1 MPIYGVEDVITVRE
15 LYQDRVLTSPEEDD
29 TVTKPSQA
37 LNAKVGLINANITHL
52 KLDAIVNA
60 ANSSLLGGGGVDGV
74 IHRAAGPE
82 LLAECETLEGCDTGD
97 AKVTNA
103 YRLPCKIIIHTV
115 GPIAYMLSAED
126 RSAQLSCCYKRSL
139 ELLVEHQLKTI
150 AFPCISTGIYGYPPS
165 EAADVAASTVREFL
179 ESEAG
184 KDIEMVAFVMFET
197 KDWHAYKDA
206 IPYVYSNLPCSVS
219 GANVEIIE
227 NISRQR

>member
-1 MPIYGVEDVITVRE
+1 MPTYGVEDVITVSE
-15 LYQDRVLTSPEEDD
+15 LYQDRVLTSPKEDD

-37 LNAKVGLINANITHL
+37 LNAKVGLIKANITHL

-82 LLAECETLEGCDTGD
+82 LLDECETLQGCETGE

-103 YRLPCKIIIHTV
+103 YRLPCKIIIHAVYLLYSSSNHPAQWLT
-115 GPIAYMLSAED
+115 PLSAEQ
-126 RSAQLSCCYKRSL
+126 RSALLSCCYKRSL
-139 ELLVEHQLKTI
+139 ELLVERQLKTI

-184 KDIEMVAFVMFET
+184 KDIEMVAFVMFES

-206 IPYVYSNLPCSVS
+206 IPYKIFPTN
-219 GANVEIIE
+219 GE
-227 NISRQR
+227 